1 MRIQNIIPV
10 SIRRFLGNWWYHQAA
25 LRKKKAL
32 LKKLQG
38 KGTVCNICQ
47 WEGARFSDDP
57 WHPGTVCPHCGSQVR
72 HRMLTA
78 LLDGKSSFPEL
89 QEHPLFHGKTVL
101 HFAPERQ
108 LRHRIEK
115 ASKKYISSDYDRG
128 DIDLKLNMSAMPT
141 VTDASFDVVIA
152 CDVLEHVPDD
162 GAAMRELYR
171 ILKPNGIAIITAPQ
185 KDSPSA
191 TDEDPNITDPEQR
204 LKKFGQCDH
213 LRIYGDDLEERL
225 TATGFQVTI
234 INTASFSNTDSDRF
248 VLAPPKHSSHPL
260 ATNNRRLYIN
270 IRPTSRI

>member
-1 MRIQNIIPV
+1 MRIQNILPLT
-10 SIRRFLGNWWYHQAA
+10 IRRSLGNFWHQQTTT
-25 LRKKKAL
+25 RNKRRL

-38 KGTVCNICQ
+38 KGTICNICQ
-47 WEGARFSDDP
+47 WEGARFGDDA

-78 LLDGKSSFPEL
+78 MLDGRSSFPEL
-89 QEHPLFHGKTVL
+89 QEHSLLAGKTVL

-141 VTDASFDVVIA
+141 IADTSFDVVIA

-162 GAAMRELYR
+162 RAAMRELYR

-185 KDSPSA
+185 KDSPST
-191 TDEDPNITDPEQR
+191 TDEDPSITDPEQR
-204 LKKFGQCDH
+204 LKNFGQRDH
-213 LRIYGDDLEERL
+213 LRIYGDDLKERL

-234 INTASFSNTDSDRF
+234 INTASFSTTDSDRF
-248 VLAPPKHSSHPL
+248 VLVPPKRSSHPL